1 MDGANTISFNDQTLY
16 FGVTVPDNEKLS
28 YSAPPKPPS
37 GVFDARFQGDWIY
50 CEDSGKIE
58 LTGQAEPLSISF
70 NIANKTT
77 WVLINIESD
86 EEYDLSGSGE
96 LIIAEVLNGF
106 ILRKN
111 SGMPHNLSLI
121 HI

>member
-1 MDGANTISFNDQTLY
+1 MDGANTISFDDQTLY
-16 FGVTVPDNEKLS
+16 FGVTVPDNEKLR
-28 YSAPPKPPS
+28 YSVPPKPPS

-50 CEDSGKIE
+50 CKDSGKIE

-86 EEYDLSGSGE
+86 
-96 LIIAEVLNGF
+96 
-106 ILRKN
+106 
-111 SGMPHNLSLI
+111 
-121 HI
+121 